1 MWSSVS
7 SSRPHLRQWV
17 KEFGSVVRLPFKRR
31 QRCTLCS
38 RSNGVLRNDGD
49 RCILIDFSGAS
60 NIKRAK
66 ILKKGQPVRAT
77 PLDNIENIEAQEVD
91 SDEDGKKEE
100 DEKIMIG
107 KGTAYGSFTNS
118 AQQTLKEQMALVTN
132 GNCDKL
138 AWRGAE
144 LREHFRMVWK
154 NDGNLLK
161 KMFPDENYCPMDILF
176 CETVQVPPTKY
187 RPIRIFKGD
196 KFENPQ
202 SVNLRKVLEA
212 SETIRAIRLA
222 LTGNNDKS
230 LL

>member
-1 MWSSVS
+1 
-7 SSRPHLRQWV
+7 
-17 KEFGSVVRLPFKRR
+17 
-31 QRCTLCS
+31 
-38 RSNGVLRNDGD
+38 
-49 RCILIDFSGAS
+49 
-60 NIKRAK
+60 
-66 ILKKGQPVRAT
+66 
-77 PLDNIENIEAQEVD
+77 
-91 SDEDGKKEE
+91 
-100 DEKIMIG
+100 
-107 KGTAYGSFTNS
+107 
-118 AQQTLKEQMALVTN
+118 MALVTN

-154 NDGNLLK
+154 NDGNLLR
-161 KMFPDENYCPMDILF
+161 KMFPVFDSDDENYCPMDILF

-212 SETIRAIRLA
+212 SETIRAICLA

-230 LL
+230 LLKLISERVSGNTMQSKMHNAYLTLQQRVGAIFDQDLDKSVDIRLRVPGIKQILEKKEVGALLFY